1 MVNNLNTLLENK
13 RGNILFQ
20 TPLDVNFE
28 IFGRL
33 GQGLYLWAFRD
44 QYLSGNYK
52 PKFGQ
57 YGTYAKEGS
66 TPQETIAG
74 YVGTTTDAIV
84 ILWAIRL
91 SDEQIK
97 KYGTAYDIEQKVGP
111 HLGKKSNFG
120 SSTEVF
126 ETDIDTVKDLVNA
139 ILYPSEFSTFFNVQ
153 KQTHLPRL
161 RQEESIKLFEQYYL
175 ANKLSSKQQSLDF
188 LLGAVMRFGKNFTFL
203 EMARKVVKRGGNVL
217 MITSRPD
224 VFESLKTDVSSHV
237 NYDGWIYDELKEKKY
252 DWKPSNERVNVL
264 AVSTQLLLHKT
275 HRKNLVKLLSEY
287 DWDIRGVDEA
297 DTAMLTELSTELL
310 EKLPS
315 SVTIWITGTPWKLL
329 STGKFNPQN
338 SYIYDYI
345 QQQQDKKDGI
355 DKRAISLDWYCM
367 EVFDKIKE
375 QQKWYSDEEGF
386 TLKKLFSWNKE
397 TKRFIHEG
405 DVTTFLQ
412 CVFGIIPK
420 TSFSP
425 YKLIPELQH
434 TFWVLPQ
441 SSDAVI
447 HLKSLIEKVTN
458 GEYRVFAATGSETDD
473 ISEVKDFLKLNKD
486 KKSIVLSLSRFT
498 RGSTV
503 PEWDATFFLNETESA
518 EFYFQTAFRP
528 TSPRDGKEKGYVFD
542 FDPNRTLVMLAEYS
556 RYSAQQKGITNPNE
570 ILREY
575 LDNFNVYGV
584 DGGVEFKK
592 KTLEDVLSAIRDS
605 DYNAKTLRNSGH
617 DYVMI
622 DKISER
628 LFEMIMGLDKEK
640 SGKLK
645 LEITSSKEFMKKGK
659 NLKTLTET
667 DRKKFD
673 KTKRDIIARIAT
685 LMSRLPIICELGY
698 ETVEEIIENLPDN
711 LFYGA
716 TKTEKAVLK
725 LLVQEKIIDTYKV
738 NLQLV
743 R

>member
-1 MVNNLNTLLENK
+1 MINKLNTLVENK
-13 RGNILFQ
+13 RGNVLFQ
-20 TPLDVNFE
+20 TPLDTNLEVFH
-28 IFGRL
+28 RL
-33 GQGLYLWAFRD
+33 GQGLYAWVFRN

-52 PKFGQ
+52 PKVGQ
-57 YGTYAKEGS
+57 YGTFAKEGS
-66 TPQETIAG
+66 TPQDTING
-74 YVGTTTDAIV
+74 YVGTTTDSIV

-91 SDEQIK
+91 SDEQIQ
-97 KYGTAYDIEQKVGP
+97 KYGTAYEIEQKIAP
-111 HLGKKSNFG
+111 NLGKKSKFG

-126 ETDIDTVKDLVNA
+126 ETDVETVKELTNS
-139 ILYPSEFSTFFNVQ
+139 ILYPREYETFWNVR
-153 KQTHLPRL
+153 KETYLPRL
-161 RQEESIKLFEQYYL
+161 RQEEAIKLFEQYYL
-175 ANKLSSKQQSLDF
+175 ANKLSSKRKSLDF

-203 EMARKVVKRGGNVL
+203 EMARKVVKKGGNVL

-224 VFESLKTDVSSHV
+224 VFESLKTDVNSHV
-237 NYDGWIYDELKEKKY
+237 NYDGWIYDELKDKKY
-252 DWKPSNERVNVL
+252 NWKPSNERVNVL

-275 HRKNLVKLLSEY
+275 HRKNLVKMLSQY
-287 DWDIRGVDEA
+287 NWDIRGVDEA

-315 SVTIWITGTPWKLL
+315 SVTVWITGTPWKLL
-329 STGKFNPQN
+329 STGKFTPHN

-345 QQQQDKKDGI
+345 QQQEDKKLGI

-386 TLKKLFSWNKE
+386 TLTKLFSWNKE

-405 DVTTFLQ
+405 DVNTFLQ

-434 TFWVLPQ
+434 TFWVLPPN
-441 SSDAVI
+441 SDAVI
-447 HLKSLIEKVTN
+447 HLKGLIEKVTN
-458 GEYRVFAATGSETDD
+458 GEYQVFAATGSETDD

-503 PEWDATFFLNETESA
+503 PEWDATFFLNDTESA

-528 TSPRDGKEKGYVFD
+528 TSPKDGKEKGYVFD
-542 FDPNRTLVMLAEYS
+542 FNPNRTLVMLAEYS
-556 RYSAQQKGITNPNE
+556 RYSAQQRGIKNPNE
-570 ILREY
+570 ILRQY

-584 DGGVEFKK
+584 DGGVGFKK
-592 KTLEDVLSAIRDS
+592 KTLEDVLSAIRNS
-605 DYNAKTLRNSGH
+605 DYNSKTLRNSGH
-617 DYVMI
+617 DYVML
-622 DKISER
+622 DKISEK

-659 NLKTLTET
+659 NLKTISESE
-667 DRKKFD
+667 RKSFD
-673 KTKRDIIARIAT
+673 KTKRDIVARIAT

-698 ETVEEIIENLPDN
+698 ETVEDIVENLPDN

-725 LLVQEKIIDTYKV
+725 LLVKENIIDTYKV